1 MPAMNLAGNT
11 DYAPETPSF
20 SNDYGLRKS
29 SGGFAIFAAMRWC
42 GPGPATGRTSNV
54 LVRGHLTRPDVE
66 VIAGPPIVKLE
77 L

>member
-1 MPAMNLAGNT
+1 MACHEPRWEHRLRARDAVL
-11 DYAPETPSF
+11 

-54 LVRGHLTRPDVE
+54 LVRGHL
-66 VIAGPPIVKLE
+66 
-77 L
+77 